1 MDSAQAIPVTTR
13 EAVVTILSG
22 LRPCVV
28 IELGAATGD
37 DTDVLWQA
45 AGGETCRYVAV
56 DPDVDN
62 EAEFLRSHLGKPI
75 HFIHAAASDRNGLA
89 TFHGS
94 FPYRGSGSIK
104 NPVLHL
110 SEFPDIGFPE
120 YRMAIVPTITLDE
133 IADRFQFETIDLVW
147 CDVQGAEDLVIAG
160 GQKALRR
167 TRWLHTE
174 FYETEIYERQLNLDG
189 IHKSLPGNWELVKT
203 CQDDALFRN
212 TDAL

>member
-1 MDSAQAIPVTTR
+1 MDSAQTIPVSTR
-13 EAVVTILSG
+13 EAVITILSG

-45 AGGETCRYVAV
+45 AGGEECRYVAV

-62 EAEFLRSHLGKPI
+62 ESEFLRSHLGKPI

-104 NPVLHL
+104 KPVLHL

-120 YRMAIVPTITLDE
+120 YRKAMVPTVTLDE
-133 IADRFQFETIDLVW
+133 ITDKFGFQTIDLIW
-147 CDVQGAEDLVIAG
+147 CDVQGAEDLVIDGAKNALSSCQYFYTEYYDTKMYE
-160 GQKALRR
+160 GQLTCA
-167 TRWLHTE
+167 E
-174 FYETEIYERQLNLDG
+174 
-189 IHKSLPGNWELVKT
+189 IHKRLPGSWKIIEKWE
-203 CQDDALFRN
+203 DNILFEN
-212 TDAL
+212 VT